1 MGTVPSFK
9 EILHARIVAA
19 PWRPHVVSIFSK
31 KSTHHYVHE
40 LGNGVNERPD
50 PFSMGLCVNGAVG
63 CADKRTPWALLR
75 VDLKEVERPE
85 QMLWV
90 PTPWSE
96 LVTNDELPDELADSF
111 TCSEVLAKEPGL
123 RGGPAPISS

>member
-9 EILHARIVAA
+9 EILRARIAAA
-19 PWRPHVVSIFSK
+19 PWRPHVVSIFST

-40 LGNGVNERPD
+40 LGDGVNERPD

-63 CADKRTPWALLR
+63 CADERTPWALLW
-75 VDLKEVERPE
+75 VDLKEVERPK
-85 QMLWV
+85 QMLWA

-96 LVTNDELPDELADSF
+96 LVTNDELPNELNNSF
-111 TCSEVLAKEPGL
+111 ACSEELAKEPGL
-123 RGGPAPISS
+123 RGGPAPVSS